1 MESNLVVQKRAV
13 AHKIPDIK
21 SALQAIELLDRKAV
35 RARVLRAA
43 SLPAGGLTQSEAQKN
58 EEDLS
63 THFELA
69 DNVYAKAVVKQPDAV
84 FLWLGVRRA
93 RPPAH
98 PLRQQLCRGLAHAE
112 HPRRRTSCLST
123 VERRRTNSSRGT

>member
-35 RARVLRAA
+35 RARVLPSA
-43 SLPAGGLTQSEAQKN
+43 SPPLGCLTQNEAQKN

-84 FLWLGVRRA
+84 FLWLGVWSA
-93 RPPAH
+93 AACPPAA
-98 PLRQQLCRGLAHAE
+98 PAALPRALRP
-112 HPRRRTSCLST
+112 HPR
-123 VERRRTNSSRGT
+123 